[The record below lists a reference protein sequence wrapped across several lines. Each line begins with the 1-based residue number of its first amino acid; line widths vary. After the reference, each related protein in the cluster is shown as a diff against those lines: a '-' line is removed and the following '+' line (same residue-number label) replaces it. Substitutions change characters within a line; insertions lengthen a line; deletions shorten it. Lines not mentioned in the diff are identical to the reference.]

1 MKDKKIDIAQ
11 VIGTQNAILQKF
23 GLQVAEFVLAE
34 KSNTDT
40 ITLDFSNLNNAT
52 SGFFHASI
60 GNLKKELN
68 GTFSSTIK
76 TIGLEKNPTWL
87 DKYQDAI
94 DVVTKPYMSTE
105 IDKAIAELFD

>member
-23 GLQVAEFVLAE
+23 GLQVAEFVLIE

-68 GTFSSTIK
+68 GSFTSTIK
-76 TIGLEKNPTWL
+76 TIGLEKNSTWL
-87 DKYQDAI
+87 DKYNDAI
-94 DVVTKPYMSTE
+94 DIVSNPNKANE